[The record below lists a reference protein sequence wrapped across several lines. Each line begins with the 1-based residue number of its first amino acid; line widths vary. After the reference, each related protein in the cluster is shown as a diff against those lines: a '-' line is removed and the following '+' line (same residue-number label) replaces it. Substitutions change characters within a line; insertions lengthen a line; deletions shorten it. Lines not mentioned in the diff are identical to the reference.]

1 MEIKIGA
8 SVSYFALNDQDTF
21 AIGTIVG
28 RVFSLLCLLNQC
40 FHRGCAYS

>member
-1 MEIKIGA
+1 MEISIGA

-28 RVFSLLCLLNQC
+28 RIVSLFCLLNQC
-40 FHRGCAYS
+40 FDRGCADS